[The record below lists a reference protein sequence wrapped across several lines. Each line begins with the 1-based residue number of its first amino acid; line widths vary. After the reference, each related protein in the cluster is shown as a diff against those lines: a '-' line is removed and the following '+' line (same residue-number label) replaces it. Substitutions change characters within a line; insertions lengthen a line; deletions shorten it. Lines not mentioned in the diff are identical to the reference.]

1 MGSVWIALDERLGRR
16 VAVKLL
22 HEHLADDPAFVER
35 FRREARHAAAI
46 DHPNVVRVLDSGMDA
61 GRPFLVM
68 ELVDGESLR
77 DALAQVGLRLSIKPV
92 GRISSEPAGTRFTSI
107 DRG

>member
-1 MGSVWIALDERLGRR
+1 MSP
-16 VAVKLL
+16 
-22 HEHLADDPAFVER
+22 LADSAAVAASITAWIGILLVVLIPGALVNREKQEPRPSPRRSGEFVP
-35 FRREARHAAAI
+35 I
-46 DHPNVVRVLDSGMDA
+46 PNLLGLTIPQA
-61 GRPFLVM
+61 H
-68 ELVDGESLR
+68 